1 MENSSLIFEIALG
14 LSAPWYVKNIS
25 FEENDLKRELHIHLD
40 FEKGF
45 KFKQDD
51 GSEHSA
57 YDTVERRWQHL
68 NFFEHKCFIHAR
80 VPRVKDK
87 SGKVQ
92 LQQVPWA
99 RKGSGFTLLFEAF
112 TMLLIESEMPVSK
125 AAKLV
130 KVYPQRIWNIFH
142 YWISKMHSEDT
153 IEDLTCLG
161 FDETSS
167 KKGHKYV
174 TLAVDMDKR
183 RVLYATEGKGADT
196 IEKSVEYLKSKEAD
210 PSQIKNVCIDMSP
223 AFISGCQKHL
233 PNTDIT
239 FDRFHVV
246 KEVNKAL
253 DEVRKVQRRSGF
265 ELKGH
270 KYTFL
275 KNQLP
280 LALELQRDQLLDQFK
295 DLGEAYKIKEM
306 FNRFWSIE
314 EPEEAM
320 SYLAFWCDY
329 AESSNLEPFIRTVK
343 MIKRHWT
350 GINNYT
356 KSKINNGILEG
367 INSKVQLAKKRARGY
382 RNIQNFIN
390 MIYFIAGKL
399 KCSYPLY
406 SI

>member
-1 MENSSLIFEIALG
+1 MENSALIFEIALG
-14 LSAPWYVKNIS
+14 LSKPWHVKNVS
-25 FEENDLKRELHIHLD
+25 FERLNQTRELHIYLD

-45 KFKQDD
+45 KFQQED
-51 GSEHSA
+51 GFESTA
-57 YDTVERRWQHL
+57 YDTIDSKWQHL
-68 NFFEHKCFIHAR
+68 NFFEHKCYLHAR
-80 VPRVKDK
+80 VPRVKNKD
-87 SGKVQ
+87 GKVQ
-92 LQQVPWA
+92 VQEVPWA

-112 TMLLIESEMPVSK
+112 SMLLIESEMPVSK

-130 KVYPQRIWNIFH
+130 GVYPQRIWNIFH

-167 KKGHKYV
+167 KKGHNYV
-174 TLAVDMDKR
+174 TLAVDMNER
-183 RVLYATEGKGADT
+183 RVLFATEGKGANT
-196 IEKSVEYLKSKEAD
+196 IEKTVDYLKSKEID
-210 PSQIKNVCIDMSP
+210 IENIENVCIDMSP
-223 AFISGCQKHL
+223 AFISGCEKHL
-233 PNTDIT
+233 PKTAIT

-246 KEVNKAL
+246 KEINKAL
-253 DEVRKVQRRSGF
+253 DEVRKSQRKIGF
-265 ELKGH
+265 DLKGH

-275 KNQLP
+275 KNDLP
-280 LALELQRDQLLDQFK
+280 LSLELQRDDFLEKYK
-295 DLGEAYKIKEM
+295 DLGEAFKMKEM
-306 FNRFWSIE
+306 FNQFWMIN

-329 AESSNLEPFIRTVK
+329 AENSNLSPFLKAVK
-343 MIKRHWT
+343 TIKNHWV
-350 GINNYT
+350 GIVNYT

-382 RNIQNFIN
+382 RNIKNFIN

-399 KCSYPLY
+399 RCSYPQY